1 MPIAPRFGR
10 KGFMSGSGS
19 LPPPK
24 WDTSLVGRS
33 LKAVARRV
41 PLAAAIFGML
51 FEPPRPESDD
61 RSVFYKQE
69 RK

>member
-1 MPIAPRFGR
+1 M
-10 KGFMSGSGS
+10 SGS

-33 LKAVARRV
+33 LRVVARRV
-41 PLAAAIFGML
+41 PLAAAIFGMI
-51 FEPPRPESDD
+51 FERPSEDRPKVAESG
-61 RSVFYKQE
+61 VYKQE

>member
-1 MPIAPRFGR
+1 
-10 KGFMSGSGS
+10 MSG

-33 LKAVARRV
+33 LRVVARRV

-51 FEPPRPESDD
+51 FEPPKDVRPEADQSG
-61 RSVFYKQE
+61 VYKPQ

>member
-1 MPIAPRFGR
+1 M
-10 KGFMSGSGS
+10 SGS

-33 LKAVARRV
+33 LRAVARRV
-41 PLAAAIFGML
+41 PLAAAIFDVL
-51 FEPPRPESDD
+51 FEQPAAPEREPVASG
-61 RSVFYKQE
+61 VYKPE

>member
-1 MPIAPRFGR
+1 M
-10 KGFMSGSGS
+10 SGS

-33 LKAVARRV
+33 LRVVARRV
-41 PLAAAIFGML
+41 PLAAAIFGTI
-51 FEPPRPESDD
+51 FEAPPKEERPQRPGSG
-61 RSVFYKQE
+61 VYKQE

>member
-1 MPIAPRFGR
+1 M
-10 KGFMSGSGS
+10 SGS

-33 LKAVARRV
+33 LRVVARRV
-41 PLAAAIFGML
+41 PLAAAIFGMV
-51 FEPPRPESDD
+51 FERPQEAESDAHPKGG
-61 RSVFYKQE
+61 VYKQE

>member
-1 MPIAPRFGR
+1 M
-10 KGFMSGSGS
+10 SGS

-33 LKAVARRV
+33 LRVVARRI
-41 PLAAAIFGML
+41 PLAAAIFGMI
-51 FEPPRPESDD
+51 FERPSEDPPRSAESG
-61 RSVFYKQE
+61 VYKQE

>member
-1 MPIAPRFGR
+1 
-10 KGFMSGSGS
+10 MSG

-33 LKAVARRV
+33 LRVVARRV

-51 FEPPRPESDD
+51 FEPPTNVQTEAEKGG
-61 RSVFYKQE
+61 VYKPQG
-69 RK
+69 K

>member
-1 MPIAPRFGR
+1 
-10 KGFMSGSGS
+10 MSG

-33 LKAVARRV
+33 LRVVARRV

-51 FEPPRPESDD
+51 FEPPETEPEI
-61 RSVFYKQE
+61 RSGVYKQE

>member
-1 MPIAPRFGR
+1 
-10 KGFMSGSGS
+10 

-33 LKAVARRV
+33 LRVVARRV

-51 FEPPRPESDD
+51 FEPPANVQPEAEKSG
-61 RSVFYKQE
+61 VYKPQ

>member
-1 MPIAPRFGR
+1 
-10 KGFMSGSGS
+10 MSG

-33 LKAVARRV
+33 LRVVARRV

-51 FEPPRPESDD
+51 FEPPKDVRPDAVQSG
-61 RSVFYKQE
+61 VYKPQ

>member
-1 MPIAPRFGR
+1 
-10 KGFMSGSGS
+10 MSGSGS

-33 LKAVARRV
+33 LSAVARRV

-51 FEPPRPESDD
+51 FEPPQPEPDE
-61 RSVFYKQE
+61 RSGLYKQE

>member
-1 MPIAPRFGR
+1 
-10 KGFMSGSGS
+10 MSG

-33 LKAVARRV
+33 LRVVAKRI
-41 PLAAAIFGML
+41 PLAAAIFGMI
-51 FEPPRPESDD
+51 FERPPDAVPDSAT
-61 RSVFYKQE
+61 SGVYKPE

>member
-1 MPIAPRFGR
+1 
-10 KGFMSGSGS
+10 MSG

-51 FEPPRPESDD
+51 FEPPQPEPEE
-61 RSVFYKQE
+61 RSGVYKPE

>member
-1 MPIAPRFGR
+1 
-10 KGFMSGSGS
+10 MSG

-33 LKAVARRV
+33 LRAVARRV
-41 PLAAAIFGML
+41 PLAAAIFGMI
-51 FEPPRPESDD
+51 FEPPVPEPDPA
-61 RSVFYKQE
+61 RGGVYKQE

>member
-1 MPIAPRFGR
+1 
-10 KGFMSGSGS
+10 MSG

-33 LKAVARRV
+33 LRVVARRV
-41 PLAAAIFGML
+41 PLAAAIFGMI
-51 FEPPRPESDD
+51 FEPPTDVEPEGAKSG
-61 RSVFYKQE
+61 VYKQE